1 MKPARL
7 TAPARGEI
15 RDAARWYREHSP
27 TVAQQFIAEILRALE
42 LIEEFPGAGSTIP
55 YVDDPQTRRFP
66 IRTFPYQIVFVE
78 LDDILEVVAVAHDRR
93 RPGYWI
99 PR

>member
-1 MKPARL
+1 MPAK
-7 TAPARGEI
+7 GEI
-15 RDAARWYREHSP
+15 RDAARWYRERSP
-27 TVAQQFIAEILRALE
+27 AVAQQFIAETRRALE
-42 LIEEFPGAGSTIP
+42 FLEEFPGAGSAIP
-55 YVDDPQTRRFP
+55 YADDPQTRRFP

-78 LDDILEVVAVAHDRR
+78 LDDILEVVAVAHDQR